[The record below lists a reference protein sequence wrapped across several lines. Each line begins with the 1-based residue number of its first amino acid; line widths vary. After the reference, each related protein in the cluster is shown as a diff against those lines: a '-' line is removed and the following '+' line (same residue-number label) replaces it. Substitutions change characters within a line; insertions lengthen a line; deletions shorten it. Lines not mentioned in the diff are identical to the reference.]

1 MNAKFS
7 HLTDSELAE
16 QLYDAKCLYRAS
28 ENDDA
33 PAVYVSTFDK
43 YNRGSLGG
51 MWVDLTAFEDYDEF
65 VDFCTLLHY
74 DDDDPEFM
82 MQDFENFPEELYDEG
97 MSRKDF
103 DRIHLYCELIEQD
116 KEIVDAYLEL
126 YGWDDHLTWEH
137 INDLYQGCY
146 DSEEAFAEYLVDEVY
161 YDEIQRGGFLCQYI
175 DYERMARDLFM
186 CDYDISSDGH
196 VWATH

>member
-16 QLYDAKCLYRAS
+16 KRYDAKCIYGAS
-28 ENDDA
+28 NYDDC
-33 PAVYVSTFDK
+33 PKVYVSTFNK
-43 YNRGSLGG
+43 YNRGSLEG
-51 MWVDLTAFEDYDEF
+51 MWVDISLFDDYDEF
-65 VDFCTLLHY
+65 MDFCTLLHY

-82 MQDFENFPEELYDEG
+82 MQDFENFPQDLYDEG
-97 MSRKDF
+97 MGRKDF
-103 DRIHLYCELIEQD
+103 ERIHRYCELIEQD

-126 YGWDDHLTWEH
+126 YGWDDDLTWEH

-146 DSEEAFAEYLVDEVY
+146 DSEEAFAEYIVDEVY
-161 YDEIQRGGFLCQYI
+161 YDEIQRGGFIAQYI

-186 CDYDISSDGH
+186 CDYDMSGDGH
-196 VWATH
+196 VWASH